1 MLRRAPARL
10 MAVLA
15 ARAGSVSRFVNTVS
29 RHGNR
34 PDGQFLNFSLSTNEE
49 KLLNMNSA
57 LSRQDPL
64 TQASS
69 AAPAMAAGSSG
80 ASAATGPAAKLFYT
94 EAGTGRNVM
103 LLHGWTC
110 DSHDWSWQLPALE
123 SKYRVVAV
131 DLRGHG
137 RSEVMGAGQ
146 YTPDHYLADIEALI
160 ATKYPGQRFIVIG
173 HSMGAQIA
181 ARLASR
187 RPDLVSAVVSVD
199 GSLGFADALLPV
211 FEKATLDLANGDP
224 GVVGPALFAAFYD
237 AATPVALKRW
247 HARRLQGVP
256 LPVVRESFG
265 PLFLGPHQVGVGRRS
280 EDFCRGLNLPVY
292 HLCRMQDQAAAMSTW
307 FRHPKSKVEF
317 WADAGHWI
325 QQDRPADVNAAITAW
340 IDTL

>member
-1 MLRRAPARL
+1 MLKRAPARL
-10 MAVLA
+10 MAVLG
-15 ARAGSVSRFVNTVS
+15 ARAGGAPHFVNVVP
-29 RHGNR
+29 H
-34 PDGQFLNFSLSTNEE
+34 DGKISDGKFLNFSLFINEE
-49 KLLNMNSA
+49 TLLKMNPA
-57 LSRQDPL
+57 LSRRDPL
-64 TQASS
+64 TQASA
-69 AAPAMAAGSSG
+69 AAPATAADSSG
-80 ASAATGPAAKLFYT
+80 VSAATGPTAKLFYT

-160 ATKYPGQRFIVIG
+160 ATKYPGQSFIVIG

-211 FEKATLDLANGDP
+211 FEKATHDLATGDP

-237 AATPVALKRW
+237 AATPATFQRW

-256 LPVVRESFG
+256 PQVVRESFG
-265 PLFLGPHQVGVGRRS
+265 PLFLGPCQVGVGRRS
-280 EDFCRGLNLPVY
+280 EDFCRGLNLPIY
-292 HLCRMQDQAAAMSTW
+292 HLCRMQDQAVAMSTW

-325 QQDRPADVNAAITAW
+325 QQDRPADVNAAVTAW
-340 IDTL
+340 IDAL

>member
-1 MLRRAPARL
+1 THFLVLHSLSRCRPLLEPSPPRGKHLMLRRAPARL

-57 LSRQDPL
+57 LSRQASS
-64 TQASS
+64 TQASA
-69 AAPAMAAGSSG
+69 AAPPPMAADSSG
-80 ASAATGPAAKLFYT
+80 ASAAIGPAAKLFHT

-160 ATKYPGQRFIVIG
+160 ATKYPG
-173 HSMGAQIA
+173 
-181 ARLASR
+181 
-187 RPDLVSAVVSVD
+187 
-199 GSLGFADALLPV
+199 
-211 FEKATLDLANGDP
+211 
-224 GVVGPALFAAFYD
+224 
-237 AATPVALKRW
+237 
-247 HARRLQGVP
+247 
-256 LPVVRESFG
+256 
-265 PLFLGPHQVGVGRRS
+265 
-280 EDFCRGLNLPVY
+280 
-292 HLCRMQDQAAAMSTW
+292 
-307 FRHPKSKVEF
+307 
-317 WADAGHWI
+317 
-325 QQDRPADVNAAITAW
+325 
-340 IDTL
+340 